1 MAIKVTAKNK
11 KLNGKFAGIEF
22 KNGVANVDGGDK
34 EKRKAIVFAERSGL
48 KWEDTKDAKKEA
60 PKKDDKK

>member
-1 MAIKVTAKNK
+1 MAIKITAKNK
-11 KLNGKFAGIEF
+11 KLNGKFADIEF
-22 KNGVANVDGGDK
+22 KNGVATVDGNDK

-48 KWEDTKDAKKEA
+48 TWEDTSKEKET